1 MLQSPHTKNSI
12 YSSATPSPLPAVDAA
27 DGVGF
32 GTNPRPATQ
41 LTTALAT
48 YVAIEFI
55 VVFCSN
61 LLALYFYHIFILN
74 SWSWHQLA
82 NYAPAAASI
91 AALVLFISLAFRNF
105 SAIRRKERGKFLWSG
120 LGALSL
126 AFSIFLTLLFFTQL
140 SELYSRGTLAFQF
153 IGSCIALGASRELF
167 ISWLHSAIR
176 SNRIE
181 ARRIALIGDG
191 NLCLMFTDRLKS
203 SGIRTVGS
211 FSSPKHHNAKDKGV
225 VSPEI
230 QRLSDKLR
238 SLRLDDIVILANK
251 TVSPEL
257 LKFTT
262 FLAELPASVHIL
274 PTDSLDIIASAK
286 IAQFGSL
293 RTLQLFRPPLS
304 AFDIAIKRAFDLAF
318 ATISLIVLSPLLLF
332 VSLAIKLNSS
342 GPIFFRQMRHGFNNE
357 EINVLKFRSMT
368 SANNGSHFE
377 QTVENDERVTRV
389 GRIIRRTN
397 IDELPQLINVLRGEM
412 SIVGPR
418 PHATAHNEL
427 FNDLITPFSRRHN
440 VKPGITGWAQ
450 VNGFR
455 GITDTIEKMQRRVE
469 HDLYYVD
476 NWSFLF
482 DIKIILI
489 TLFSKRA
496 YINAY

>member
-1 MLQSPHTKNSI
+1 MLQSSHTKNRI
-12 YSSATPSPLPAVDAA
+12 YSSAVPSPLSAVGAAGGTAFDASLQ
-27 DGVGF
+27 
-32 GTNPRPATQ
+32 PATQ
-41 LTTALAT
+41 LTTALAS
-48 YVAIEFI
+48 YIAIEFT

-61 LLALYFYHIFILN
+61 LFALYFYHNFILH
-74 SWSWHQLA
+74 SWSWHRLT

-91 AALVLFISLAFRNF
+91 ATLVLAISLAFRNF

-120 LGALSL
+120 IGAISF
-126 AFSIFLTLLFFTQL
+126 AFSIFLTFLFFTQL
-140 SELYSRGTLAFQF
+140 GDLYSRGTLVFQF
-153 IGSCIALGASRELF
+153 IGCCIAVGASRELF

-176 SNRIE
+176 SDRIE

-191 NLCLMFTDRLKS
+191 NLCLTCADRLKS

-211 FSSPKHHNAKDKGV
+211 FSFPKHHNAKDKDA

-251 TVSPEL
+251 TISPEL
-257 LKFTT
+257 LKLTT
-262 FLAELPASVHIL
+262 FLAELPASVHVL
-274 PTDSLDIIASAK
+274 PTDALDIIASAK
-286 IAQFGSL
+286 VAQFGSL

-304 AFDIAIKRAFDLAF
+304 AIDIAIKRAFDLTF
-318 ATISLIVLSPLLLF
+318 ATISLIVLSPLFLF
-332 VSLAIKLNSS
+332 VSLAIKLDSS

-357 EINVLKFRSMT
+357 EINVFKFRSMT
-368 SANNGSHFE
+368 SADNDSHFE
-377 QTVENDERVTRV
+377 QAVENDARVTRV
-389 GRIIRRTN
+389 GRLIRRTN

-455 GITDTIEKMQRRVE
+455 GITDTIEKMQQRVE
-469 HDLYYVD
+469 YDLYYVD

-482 DIKIILI
+482 DMKIILI

>member
-1 MLQSPHTKNSI
+1 MLQSRHTKNRI
-12 YSSATPSPLPAVDAA
+12 YSSAVPAPLSVVGAA
-27 DGVGF
+27 NGATF
-32 GTNPRPATQ
+32 EANPRPTTQ
-41 LTTALAT
+41 LTTALAS
-48 YVAIEFI
+48 YIAFEFV

-61 LLALYFYHIFILN
+61 LFALYFYHNFIVH
-74 SWSWHQLA
+74 SWSWHRLT
-82 NYAPAAASI
+82 NYAPAAVLI
-91 AALVLFISLAFRNF
+91 ATLVLFISLAFRNF

-120 LGALSL
+120 IGAISL
-126 AFSIFLTLLFFTQL
+126 AFSIFISLMFFTQL
-140 SELYSRGTLAFQF
+140 SELYSRGTLVFQF

-167 ISWLHSAIR
+167 VSWLRTAIR
-176 SNRIE
+176 SDRIE
-181 ARRIALIGDG
+181 ARRIALIGEG
-191 NLCLMFTDRLKS
+191 NLCLMFADRLKS
-203 SGIRTVGS
+203 SGIQTVGS
-211 FSSPKHHNAKDKGV
+211 FSSPKQNTASDKGI
-225 VSPEI
+225 VSPEF

-251 TVSPEL
+251 TISPEL

-262 FLAELPASVHIL
+262 FLAELPASVHVL

-286 IAQFGSL
+286 IAQFGNL

-304 AFDIAIKRAFDLAF
+304 AFDIAIKRTFDFTF
-318 ATISLIVLSPLLLF
+318 AAISLIVLSPLFLL
-332 VSLAIKLNSS
+332 VSLAIKLDSS

-357 EINVLKFRSMT
+357 EINVFKFRSMT
-368 SANNGSHFE
+368 SENNGMDFE
-377 QTVENDERVTRV
+377 QAVENDKRVTRV
-389 GRIIRRTN
+389 GKIIRRTN

-418 PHATAHNEL
+418 PHATTHNEL
-427 FNDLITPFSRRHN
+427 FNNLIAPFSRRHN

-455 GITDTIEKMQRRVE
+455 GVTDTVDKMQHRVE
-469 HDLYYVD
+469 YDLYYVD

>member
-1 MLQSPHTKNSI
+1 MLQSSHTKNRI
-12 YSSATPSPLPAVDAA
+12 YSSATSSPLSAVDAA
-27 DGVGF
+27 GDVAF
-32 GTNPRPATQ
+32 RVNPRPATQ
-41 LTTALAT
+41 LTTALAG
-48 YVAIEFI
+48 YIAIEFI

-61 LLALYFYHIFILN
+61 IFALYFYHNFILH
-74 SWSWHQLA
+74 SWSWYRLE

-91 AALVLFISLAFRNF
+91 ATMFLLISLAFRNF
-105 SAIRRKERGKFLWSG
+105 SAIRRKERGKFLWTG
-120 LGALSL
+120 LGAISL
-126 AFSIFLTLLFFTQL
+126 AFSFFLTLLFFTQL
-140 SELYSRGTLAFQF
+140 GELYSRGTLAFQF
-153 IGSCIALGASRELF
+153 IGSCIAVGASRELF
-167 ISWLHSAIR
+167 LSWLHSAVR
-176 SNRIE
+176 SDRIE

-191 NLCLMFTDRLKS
+191 DLCLMFTDRLKS
-203 SGIRTVGS
+203 TGIRTVGS
-211 FSSPKHHNAKDKGV
+211 FSSPKHHPAKDKSV

-230 QRLSDKLR
+230 QSLSDKLR
-238 SLRLDDIVILANK
+238 SLRLDDIVILASK
-251 TVSPEL
+251 TISPEL

-262 FLAELPASVHIL
+262 FLAELPASVHVL
-274 PTDSLDIIASAK
+274 PTESLDIIASAK
-286 IAQFGSL
+286 IAQLGNL

-318 ATISLIVLSPLLLF
+318 ATISLIVLSPLFLL
-332 VSLAIKLNSS
+332 VSLAIKLDLS

-357 EINVLKFRSMT
+357 EINVFKFRSMT
-368 SANNGSHFE
+368 SAKNGKDFE
-377 QTVENDERVTRV
+377 QTVENDGRVTRV

-418 PHATAHNEL
+418 PHATTHNEL
-427 FNDLITPFSRRHN
+427 FNNLITPFSRRHN

-455 GITDTIEKMQRRVE
+455 GITDTIEKMQQRVE

>member
-1 MLQSPHTKNSI
+1 MLQSSHNKNRI
-12 YSSATPSPLPAVDAA
+12 YSSTPPSPLSAVDVAG
-27 DGVGF
+27 GVAF
-32 GTNPRPATQ
+32 GTNQRPVTQ
-41 LTTALAT
+41 LATALAT
-48 YVAIEFI
+48 YIAIEFI
-55 VVFCSN
+55 VVFSSN
-61 LLALYFYHIFILN
+61 ILALYFYHNFILH
-74 SWSWHQLA
+74 SWSWQRLA
-82 NYAPAAASI
+82 NYAPAAALI
-91 AALVLFISLAFRNF
+91 ATLVLSISVAFRNF
-105 SAIRRKERGKFLWSG
+105 STIRRKERGKFLWSG
-120 LGALSL
+120 LGAISL
-126 AFSIFLTLLFFTQL
+126 AFSFFLTLLFFTQF

-153 IGSCIALGASRELF
+153 IGSCIAVGASRELF
-167 ISWLHSAIR
+167 ISWLHSGIR
-176 SNRIE
+176 SDRIE
-181 ARRIALIGDG
+181 ARRVALIGDG
-191 NLCLMFTDRLKS
+191 NLCLIFTDRLKS
-203 SGIRTVGS
+203 SGTRTVGS
-211 FSSPKHHNAKDKGV
+211 FSSPKQDTTQDKGT

-230 QRLSDKLR
+230 QKLSDKLR
-238 SLRLDDIVILANK
+238 SLRLDDIVVLANK
-251 TVSPEL
+251 AISPEL
-257 LKFTT
+257 LKLTT

-286 IAQFGSL
+286 VAQFGSL

-318 ATISLIVLSPLLLF
+318 ATTSLIVLSPLFLF

-357 EINVLKFRSMT
+357 EINVVKFRSMA
-368 SANNGSHFE
+368 SARNGRDFE
-377 QTVENDERVTRV
+377 QAVENDERVTRI

-427 FNDLITPFSRRHN
+427 FNKLITPFSRRHN

-455 GITDTIEKMQRRVE
+455 GITDTIEKMQQRVE
-469 HDLYYVD
+469 HDLYYID

-482 DIKIILI
+482 DVKIILI